1 METTPLLVKKND
13 DKKIF
18 YRSAKYILLSCVFVL
33 LATFAVTTTT
43 SSSPSSERM
52 MVRMKG
58 YASRAAAPL
67 FLRGRSTT
75 TSSLDAA
82 KLGEESATPSVITL
96 SAACSPVDKLSF
108 DPGNWENVGAKL
120 ISKTMSS
127 DFAFENGIE
136 MNAVKGKCGEYE
148 VSAADLTS
156 ARSLASFCTRKRA
169 GTESRLKILDAN
181 LPWMGALIVQ
191 HTLHR
196 KNRPSVDRFR
206 WLRARRRLLTVIY
219 HFTIESTTDL
229 R

>member
-1 METTPLLVKKND
+1 MMETTPLLVKKND
-13 DKKIF
+13 DNNTIKGKIF
-18 YRSAKYILLSCVFVL
+18 SRNAKYILLSCVFVL

-43 SSSPSSERM
+43 SSSPSSSSERM
-52 MVRMKG
+52 TVRMRG

-67 FLRGRSTT
+67 FLRGRLTT

-148 VSAADLTS
+148 VSAADLT
-156 ARSLASFCTRKRA
+156 
-169 GTESRLKILDAN
+169 
-181 LPWMGALIVQ
+181 
-191 HTLHR
+191 
-196 KNRPSVDRFR
+196 
-206 WLRARRRLLTVIY
+206 RRRGVWLLFVL
-219 HFTIESTTDL
+219 ENERERRAD
-229 R
+229 